1 MLRLADTSIRL
12 YRKKNG
18 KVSFRLRSYLMIK
31 TTVGF
36 RLSAYLKDISCQLTL
51 ATGEII
57 ALPNV
62 SYCDWTFCK
71 YEGDTMVHEFWANG
85 VSDMPTIKNGIG
97 TLRVT
102 YRLSFTNHPCEG
114 YESFDVVVPLVRR
127 ETVFDS
133 QHKTAQQIVGRERRS
148 RVSQL
153 DGSGDA

>member
-1 MLRLADTSIRL
+1 MLRRADTSIRL

-18 KVSFRLRSYLMIK
+18 KVSFRLRSYLIIK

-51 ATGEII
+51 TTGEII
-57 ALPNV
+57 TFPNV
-62 SYCDWTFCK
+62 SYSDWTFGK
-71 YEGDTMVHEFWANG
+71 YEGDTMVHDFWANA
-85 VSDMPTIKNGIG
+85 VADLPTIKDGIG

-114 YESFDVVVPLVRR
+114 YEFFDVVVPLVKR
-127 ETVFDS
+127 ETIFDL
-133 QHKTAQQIVGRERRS
+133 QYRRAQQIVGRERRE

-153 DGSGDA
+153 H